1 MSKKVNKITKEEL
14 KSVQEQ
20 QNKISTIL
28 QEIGALES
36 RKHAALHDLSSVNED
51 INGFKKSLEEKYGSV
66 QIDLSDGS
74 FEEIE
79 NVDN

>member
-20 QNKISTIL
+20 QNKVSTVL
-28 QEIGALES
+28 QEIGVLES
-36 RKHAALHDLSSVNED
+36 KKHAALHELASINED
-51 INGFKKSLEEKYGSV
+51 INGFKKSLEDKYGSV
-66 QIDLSDGS
+66 QINLLDGS